1 MKLRKLLAMFIIII
15 ALVLLG
21 ETKSQASLHLKN
33 LDFQVQIND
42 DGSMNVVET
51 WDIKVSDTNTLYKTF
66 IKDDTKYSSIMD
78 VSVKDITKGE
88 NNIFNSASKWEYHLP
103 KGYFFAGTNNK
114 GENEIAW
121 GVSIESTTRKQYLIS
136 YRVNDV
142 ITKYND
148 CAELYWQFL
157 GNEFEISANKI
168 TGTIKLPAKVQHL
181 EDLKVWGH
189 TKYLNG
195 EVKVVSSD
203 TVEFN
208 LNNYKSKNYVEVRLA
223 MPTYLFEKVSSE
235 NISQE
240 EKLDD
245 IIKEETEWANE
256 ANARRDRRNKN
267 FKLLILATIL
277 VNTSIGIMFS
287 KKIKKNKQFLEKNP
301 NILPEQQLEYYR
313 ELPDKEETPLEAV
326 FILKTG
332 YKQSCL
338 PNVFSATILNFA
350 LKGYIR
356 IEQEGKTIKILLNKI
371 KTDELT
377 GDEKKVLEILRAASN
392 NNELTMAELEKYIKN
407 YPSKLMNLN
416 STFEKVSKTQ
426 ASEKGKFDTNR
437 FNKQIVY
444 AEKNV
449 GYIFILIIIIIA
461 SIFTIGYAYKN
472 VQGML
477 ITCTIISLA
486 FFIVVTIINLILNMK
501 ITTSFNGFTQKG
513 INEQEQWKAFK
524 KYMEDFS
531 YLDEKEVPELVLWEK
546 YLVYATAFGI
556 ADKVLKQLKVKYPEL
571 NNQDTISNMVLFN
584 AMYNANGLNAN
595 FINSISTSTSR
606 MYSSTYS
613 SGSGSGGGFS
623 GGGGFGGRWRWPE
636 AEDNKIYLKKASL
649 SNSPFCTTRIKNIFP
664 KTTWQENTKW
674 YILVV

>member
-1 MKLRKLLAMFIIII
+1 MKLKKILTGFIITITLI
-15 ALVLLG
+15 LLNSTSS
-21 ETKSQASLHLKN
+21 EASLHLKN
-33 LDFQVQIND
+33 LDFTAQINE
-42 DGSMNVVET
+42 DGSMDVVET
-51 WDIKVSDTNTLYKTF
+51 WDVNVSDTNTLYKTF
-66 IKDDTKYSSIMD
+66 KIDKTKYSGISN
-78 VSVKDITKGE
+78 VFVQDITSGTNK
-88 NNIFNSASKWEYHLP
+88 NFKKSDIWQYHLD
-103 KGYFFAGTNNK
+103 KGHYFGGINNNN
-114 GENEIAW
+114 EYEIAW
-121 GVSIESTTRKQYLIS
+121 GVSIDTTTRKQYLIS
-136 YRVNDV
+136 YTVKDV
-142 ITKYND
+142 IKKYND
-148 CAELYWQFL
+148 CAELYWQFV
-157 GNEFEISANKI
+157 GSEFEISADSI
-168 TGTIKLPAKVQHL
+168 TGIIKLPNKVSNKD
-181 EDLKVWGH
+181 ELKVWGH

-195 EVKVVSSD
+195 EIYVTD
-203 TVEFN
+203 LDIVEFN
-208 LNNYKSKNYVEVRLA
+208 VNKYKSGNFVEVRIA
-223 MPTYLFEKVSSE
+223 MPTYVMSKLE
-235 NISQE
+235 NTSNINKIDS
-240 EKLDD
+240 
-245 IIKEETEWANE
+245 IIEQETEWANE

-267 FKLLILATIL
+267 FKLLILATIF

-377 GDEKKVLEILRAASN
+377 RDEKKVLEILRAASN

-449 GYIFILIIIIIA
+449 GYIFLLIIIITA

-472 VQGML
+472 VQSML

-486 FFIVVTIINLILNMK
+486 FFIVVTIINLILNIK

-531 YLDEKEVPELVLWEK
+531 YLNEKEVPQLVLWEK
-546 YLVYATAFGI
+546 YLVFATAFGI

-571 NNQDTISNMVLFN
+571 NDPDTIHSMILFN
-584 AMYNANGLNAN
+584 SMYSSNGFNTG
-595 FINSISTSTSR
+595 FINSISSSTSR

-613 SGSGSGGGFS
+613 SGSGGGGGFS
-623 GGGGFGGRWRWPE
+623 GGGRRRRSVEVAGGGR
-636 AEDNKIYLKKASL
+636 
-649 SNSPFCTTRIKNIFP
+649 
-664 KTTWQENTKW
+664 
-674 YILVV
+674 

>member
-1 MKLRKLLAMFIIII
+1 MKLRKLLSMFIIII

-33 LDFQVQIND
+33 LDFTAQINE
-42 DGSMNVVET
+42 DGSMDVVET

-66 IKDDTKYSSIMD
+66 KIDKTKYSGISN
-78 VSVKDITKGE
+78 VFVQDITSGTNK
-88 NNIFNSASKWEYHLP
+88 NFKKSDIWQYHLD
-103 KGYFFAGTNNK
+103 KGHYFGGINNNN
-114 GENEIAW
+114 EYEIAW
-121 GVSIESTTRKQYLIS
+121 GVSISSSSRKQYLIK
-136 YRVNDV
+136 YTVEDV
-142 ITKYND
+142 IKKYND
-148 CAELYWQFL
+148 CAELYWQFV
-157 GNEFEISANKI
+157 GSEFEISADSI
-168 TGTIKLPAKVQHL
+168 TGIIKLPNKVSDKD
-181 EDLKVWGH
+181 ELKVWGH
-189 TKYLNG
+189 TEYLNG
-195 EVKVVSSD
+195 EIYVTD
-203 TVEFN
+203 LDIVEFN
-208 LNNYKSKNYVEVRLA
+208 VNKYKSGNFVEVRIA

-377 GDEKKVLEILRAASN
+377 GDEKKVLGILRAASN

-449 GYIFILIIIIIA
+449 GYIFLLIIIITA

-472 VQGML
+472 VQSML

-486 FFIVVTIINLILNMK
+486 FFIVVTIINLILNIK

-531 YLDEKEVPELVLWEK
+531 YLNEKEVPELVLWEK

-556 ADKVLKQLKVKYPEL
+556 ASKVLKQLQVTYPEL

-584 AMYNANGLNAN
+584 AMYNSNGFNTG
-595 FINSISTSTSR
+595 FINSISSSTSR

-613 SGSGSGGGFS
+613 SGSGGGGGFS
-623 GGGGFGGRWRWPE
+623 GGGRRRRSVEVAGGGR
-636 AEDNKIYLKKASL
+636 
-649 SNSPFCTTRIKNIFP
+649 
-664 KTTWQENTKW
+664 
-674 YILVV
+674 

>member
-1 MKLRKLLAMFIIII
+1 MKLKKILTGFIIII
-15 ALVLLG
+15 TLILLNATSS
-21 ETKSQASLHLKN
+21 EASLHLKN
-33 LDFQVQIND
+33 LDFTAQINE
-42 DGSMNVVET
+42 DGSMDVVET
-51 WDIKVSDTNTLYKTF
+51 WDINISETNTLYKTF
-66 IKDDTKYSSIMD
+66 KIDKTKYSGISN
-78 VSVKDITKGE
+78 VFVQDITSGTNK
-88 NNIFNSASKWEYHLP
+88 NFKKSDIWKYHLD
-103 KGYFFAGTNNK
+103 KGHYFGGINNNN
-114 GENEIAW
+114 EYEIAW
-121 GVSIESTTRKQYLIS
+121 GVSIDTTTRKQYLIR
-136 YRVNDV
+136 YTVKDV
-142 ITKYND
+142 IKKYND
-148 CAELYWQFL
+148 CAELYWQFV
-157 GNEFEISANKI
+157 GSEFEISADSI
-168 TGTIKLPAKVQHL
+168 TGIIKLPNKVSDKD
-181 EDLKVWGH
+181 ELKVWGH
-189 TKYLNG
+189 TEYLNG
-195 EVKVVSSD
+195 EIYVTDLD
-203 TVEFN
+203 TVEFKVN
-208 LNNYKSKNYVEVRLA
+208 KYKSGNFVEVRIA
-223 MPTYLFEKVSSE
+223 MPTYVMSKLE
-235 NISQE
+235 NTSNINKIDSIIEQE
-240 EKLDD
+240 TK
-245 IIKEETEWANE
+245 WANE

-350 LKGYIR
+350 LKGYVR

-377 GDEKKVLEILRAASN
+377 RDEKKVLEILRAASN

-449 GYIFILIIIIIA
+449 GYIFLLIIIITA

-472 VQGML
+472 VQSML
-477 ITCTIISLA
+477 IICTIISLA
-486 FFIVVTIINLILNMK
+486 FFIVVTIINLILNIK

-531 YLDEKEVPELVLWEK
+531 YLNEKEVPELVLWEK
-546 YLVYATAFGI
+546 YLVFATAFGI

-571 NNQDTISNMVLFN
+571 NDPDTIHSMILFN
-584 AMYNANGLNAN
+584 SMYNSNGFNTK
-595 FINSISTSTSR
+595 FINSINTSTSR

-623 GGGGFGGRWRWPE
+623 GGGGFGGGGGRPE
-636 AEDNKIYLKKASL
+636 EEDKHKGRLCIYKVY
-649 SNSPFCTTRIKNIFP
+649 KNIAINKERLFKAVP
-664 KTTWQENTKW
+664 
-674 YILVV
+674 

>member
-1 MKLRKLLAMFIIII
+1 MKLKKILTGFIITITLI
-15 ALVLLG
+15 LLNSTSS
-21 ETKSQASLHLKN
+21 EASLHLKN
-33 LDFQVQIND
+33 LDFTAQINE
-42 DGSMNVVET
+42 DGSMDVVET
-51 WDIKVSDTNTLYKTF
+51 WDVNVSDTNTLYKTF
-66 IKDDTKYSSIMD
+66 KIDKTKYSGISN
-78 VSVKDITKGE
+78 VFVQDITSGTNK
-88 NNIFNSASKWEYHLP
+88 NFKKSDIWQYHLD
-103 KGYFFAGTNNK
+103 KGHYFGGINNNN
-114 GENEIAW
+114 EYEIAW
-121 GVSIESTTRKQYLIS
+121 GVSIDTTTRKQYLIR
-136 YRVNDV
+136 YTVEDV
-142 ITKYND
+142 IKKYND
-148 CAELYWQFL
+148 CAELYWQFV
-157 GNEFEISANKI
+157 GSEFEISADSI
-168 TGTIKLPAKVQHL
+168 TGIIKLPNKVSNKD
-181 EDLKVWGH
+181 ELKVWGH
-189 TKYLNG
+189 TEYLNG
-195 EVKVVSSD
+195 EIYVTD
-203 TVEFN
+203 LDIVEFN
-208 LNNYKSKNYVEVRLA
+208 VNKYKSGNFVEVRIA

-377 GDEKKVLEILRAASN
+377 GDEKKVLEILRATSN

-449 GYIFILIIIIIA
+449 GYIFLLIIIITA

-472 VQGML
+472 VQSML

-486 FFIVVTIINLILNMK
+486 FFIVVTIINLILNIK

-531 YLDEKEVPELVLWEK
+531 YLNEKEVPELVLWEK
-546 YLVYATAFGI
+546 YLVFATAFGI

-571 NNQDTISNMVLFN
+571 NDPDTIHSMILFN
-584 AMYNANGLNAN
+584 SMYSSNGFNTK
-595 FINSISTSTSR
+595 FINSINTSTSR

-613 SGSGSGGGFS
+613 SGSGGGGGFS
-623 GGGGFGGRWRWPE
+623 GGGRRRRSVEVAGGGR
-636 AEDNKIYLKKASL
+636 
-649 SNSPFCTTRIKNIFP
+649 
-664 KTTWQENTKW
+664 
-674 YILVV
+674 

>member
-1 MKLRKLLAMFIIII
+1 MKLKKILTGFIITITLI
-15 ALVLLG
+15 LLNSTSS
-21 ETKSQASLHLKN
+21 EASLHLKN
-33 LDFQVQIND
+33 LDFTAQINE
-42 DGSMNVVET
+42 DGSMDVVET
-51 WDIKVSDTNTLYKTF
+51 WDINISDTNTLYKTF
-66 IKDDTKYSSIMD
+66 KIDKTKYSGISN
-78 VSVKDITKGE
+78 VFVQDITSGTNK
-88 NNIFNSASKWEYHLP
+88 NFKKSDIWQYHLD
-103 KGYFFAGTNNK
+103 KGHYFGGINNNN
-114 GENEIAW
+114 EYEIAW
-121 GVSIESTTRKQYLIS
+121 GVSIDTTTRKQYLIS
-136 YRVNDV
+136 YTVKDV
-142 ITKYND
+142 IKKYND
-148 CAELYWQFL
+148 CAELYWQFV
-157 GNEFEISANKI
+157 GSEFEISADSI
-168 TGTIKLPAKVQHL
+168 TGIIKLPNKVSDKD
-181 EDLKVWGH
+181 ELKVWGH
-189 TKYLNG
+189 TEYLNG
-195 EVKVVSSD
+195 EIYVTD
-203 TVEFN
+203 LDIVEFN
-208 LNNYKSKNYVEVRLA
+208 VNKYKSGNFVEVRIA
-223 MPTYLFEKVSSE
+223 MPTYVMSKLE
-235 NISQE
+235 NTSNINKIDSIIEQE
-240 EKLDD
+240 TK
-245 IIKEETEWANE
+245 WANE

-267 FKLLILATIL
+267 FKLLILATIF

-350 LKGYIR
+350 LKGYVR

-377 GDEKKVLEILRAASN
+377 RDEKKVLEILRAASN

-449 GYIFILIIIIIA
+449 GYIFLLIIIITA

-472 VQGML
+472 VQSML

-486 FFIVVTIINLILNMK
+486 FFIVVTIINLILNIK

-531 YLDEKEVPELVLWEK
+531 YLNEKEVPELVLWEK
-546 YLVYATAFGI
+546 YLVFATAFGI

-571 NNQDTISNMVLFN
+571 NDPDTIHSMILFN
-584 AMYNANGLNAN
+584 SMYNSNGFNTK
-595 FINSISTSTSR
+595 FINSINTSTSR

-613 SGSGSGGGFS
+613 SGSGGGGGFS
-623 GGGGFGGRWRWPE
+623 GGGGFGGGGGGRRW
-636 AEDNKIYLKKASL
+636 KIIHR
-649 SNSPFCTTRIKNIFP
+649 TRFFKR
-664 KTTWQENTKW
+664 
-674 YILVV
+674 YIVIDMFF

>member
-1 MKLRKLLAMFIIII
+1 MKLRKLLTMFVIII

-21 ETKSQASLHLKN
+21 ETKSQAGLYLKS
-33 LDFQVQIND
+33 LDFDARLNE
-42 DGSMNVVET
+42 DGSMDVVET
-51 WDIKVSDTNTLYKTF
+51 WDINVSETNTLYKTF
-66 IKDDTKYSSIMD
+66 NKDSSKYSSLTNF
-78 VSVKDITKGE
+78 SVKEITGGMNK
-88 NNIFNSASKWEYHLP
+88 NFARSNTWEYHLP
-103 KGYFFAGTNNK
+103 KDYYFGGTNNEGK
-114 GENEIAW
+114 YEISW
-121 GVSIESTTRKQYLIS
+121 GVSINSSSRKQYKIS
-136 YRVNDV
+136 YTVNDAV
-142 ITKYND
+142 HKYAD
-148 CAELYWQFL
+148 CAELYWQFV
-157 GNEFEISANKI
+157 GSDFEVSADSI
-168 TGTIKLPAKVQHL
+168 TGTITLPTNVASK
-181 EDLKVWGH
+181 EDIRVWGH

-195 EVKVVSSD
+195 EINVTKLD
-203 TVEFN
+203 TVEFTV
-208 LNNYKSKNYVEVRLA
+208 NNYQSGNYVEARLA
-223 MPTYLFEKVSSE
+223 MPTYLFGEAQIKS
-235 NISQE
+235 NTN
-240 EKLDD
+240 KLDS
-245 IIKEETEWANE
+245 IIAEETKWANE

-350 LKGYIR
+350 LKGYIK

-392 NNELTMAELEKYIKN
+392 NNELTMAELEKYIRN

-461 SIFTIGYAYKN
+461 SILTIGYAYKN

-486 FFIVVTIINLILNMK
+486 FFIVVTIINLILNIK

-531 YLDEKEVPELVLWEK
+531 YLNEKEVPELVLWEK

-556 ADKVLKQLKVKYPEL
+556 AGKVLKQLKVKYPEL

-613 SGSGSGGGFS
+613 SGTGGGGGFS
-623 GGGGFGGRWRWPE
+623 GGGGFGGRWWRPE
-636 AEDNKIYLKKASL
+636 AEDKIKL
-649 SNSPFCTTRIKNIFP
+649 P
-664 KTTWQENTKW
+664 K
-674 YILVV
+674 

>member
-148 CAELYWQFL
+148 CAELYWQFV

-168 TGTIKLPAKVQHL
+168 TGTIKLPANVQHL

-203 TVEFN
+203 TIEFN
-208 LNNYKSKNYVEVRLA
+208 LNNYKSKNYVEVRLT

-486 FFIVVTIINLILNMK
+486 FFIVVTIINLILNIK

-531 YLDEKEVPELVLWEK
+531 YLNEKEVPELVLWEK

-556 ADKVLKQLKVKYPEL
+556 ANKVLKQLKVKYPEL

-613 SGSGSGGGFS
+613 SGTGGGGGFS
-623 GGGGFGGRWRWPE
+623 GGGGFGGRWWRPE
-636 AEDNKIYLKKASL
+636 AEDN
-649 SNSPFCTTRIKNIFP
+649 IKYTLI
-664 KTTWQENTKW
+664 ENKNDF
-674 YILVV
+674 YSVFAL

>member
-1 MKLRKLLAMFIIII
+1 MKLKKILTGFIITITLI
-15 ALVLLG
+15 LLNATSS
-21 ETKSQASLHLKN
+21 EASLHLKN
-33 LDFQVQIND
+33 LDFTAQINE
-42 DGSMNVVET
+42 DGSMDVVET
-51 WDIKVSDTNTLYKTF
+51 WDINISDTNTLYKTF
-66 IKDDTKYSSIMD
+66 KIDKTKYSGISNIF
-78 VSVKDITKGE
+78 VQDITSGTNK
-88 NNIFNSASKWEYHLP
+88 NFKKSDIWKYHLD
-103 KGYFFAGTNNK
+103 KGHYFGGINNNN
-114 GENEIAW
+114 EYEIAW
-121 GVSIESTTRKQYLIS
+121 GVSIDTTTRKQYLIR
-136 YRVNDV
+136 YTVKDV
-142 ITKYND
+142 IKKYND
-148 CAELYWQFL
+148 CAELYWQFV
-157 GNEFEISANKI
+157 GSEFEISADSI
-168 TGTIKLPAKVQHL
+168 TGIIKLPNKVSDKD
-181 EDLKVWGH
+181 ELKVWGH
-189 TKYLNG
+189 TEYLNG
-195 EVKVVSSD
+195 EIYVTD
-203 TVEFN
+203 LDIVEFN
-208 LNNYKSKNYVEVRLA
+208 VNKYKSGNFVEVRIA
-223 MPTYLFEKVSSE
+223 MPTYVMSKLE
-235 NISQE
+235 NTSNINKIDS
-240 EKLDD
+240 
-245 IIKEETEWANE
+245 IIEQETEWANE

-267 FKLLILATIL
+267 FKLLILATIF

-371 KTDELT
+371 KTDELM

-449 GYIFILIIIIIA
+449 GYIFLLIIIITA

-472 VQGML
+472 VQSML

-486 FFIVVTIINLILNMK
+486 FFIVVTIINLILNIK

-531 YLDEKEVPELVLWEK
+531 YLNEKEVPELVLWEK
-546 YLVYATAFGI
+546 YLVFATAFGI

-571 NNQDTISNMVLFN
+571 NDPDTIHSMILFN
-584 AMYNANGLNAN
+584 SMYNSNGFNTK
-595 FINSISTSTSR
+595 FINSIKTSTSR

-613 SGSGSGGGFS
+613 SGSGGGGGFS
-623 GGGGFGGRWRWPE
+623 GGGGFGGGGGGRRW
-636 AEDNKIYLKKASL
+636 KITYR
-649 SNSPFCTTRIKNIFP
+649 T
-664 KTTWQENTKW
+664 
-674 YILVV
+674 

>member
-1 MKLRKLLAMFIIII
+1 MKLKKILTGFIITITLI
-15 ALVLLG
+15 LLNSTSS
-21 ETKSQASLHLKN
+21 EASLHLKN
-33 LDFQVQIND
+33 LDFTAQINE
-42 DGSMNVVET
+42 DGSMDVVET
-51 WDIKVSDTNTLYKTF
+51 WDVNVSDTNTLYKTF
-66 IKDDTKYSSIMD
+66 KIDKTKYSGISN
-78 VSVKDITKGE
+78 VFVQDITSGTNK
-88 NNIFNSASKWEYHLP
+88 NFKKSDIWQYHLD
-103 KGYFFAGTNNK
+103 KGHYFGGINNNN
-114 GENEIAW
+114 EYEIAW
-121 GVSIESTTRKQYLIS
+121 GVSIDTTTRKQYLIR
-136 YRVNDV
+136 YTVKDV
-142 ITKYND
+142 IKKYND
-148 CAELYWQFL
+148 CAELYWQFV
-157 GNEFEISANKI
+157 GSEFEISADSI
-168 TGTIKLPAKVQHL
+168 TGIIKLPNKVSDKD
-181 EDLKVWGH
+181 ELKVWGH
-189 TKYLNG
+189 TEYLNG
-195 EVKVVSSD
+195 EIYVTD
-203 TVEFN
+203 LDIVEFN
-208 LNNYKSKNYVEVRLA
+208 VNKYKSGNFVEVRIA

-371 KTDELT
+371 KTDELM

-444 AEKNV
+444 AEKNI
-449 GYIFILIIIIIA
+449 GYIFLLIIIITA

-472 VQGML
+472 VQSML

-486 FFIVVTIINLILNMK
+486 FFIVVTIINLILNIK

-531 YLDEKEVPELVLWEK
+531 YLNEKEVPQLVLWEK
-546 YLVYATAFGI
+546 YLVFATAFGI

-571 NNQDTISNMVLFN
+571 NDPDTIHSMILFN
-584 AMYNANGLNAN
+584 SMYSSNGFNTG
-595 FINSISTSTSR
+595 FINSISSSTSR

-613 SGSGSGGGFS
+613 SGSGGGGGFS
-623 GGGGFGGRWRWPE
+623 GGGRRRRSVEVAGGGR
-636 AEDNKIYLKKASL
+636 
-649 SNSPFCTTRIKNIFP
+649 
-664 KTTWQENTKW
+664 
-674 YILVV
+674 

>member
-1 MKLRKLLAMFIIII
+1 MKLKKILTGFIITITLI
-15 ALVLLG
+15 LLNATSS
-21 ETKSQASLHLKN
+21 EASLHLKN
-33 LDFQVQIND
+33 LDFTAQINE
-42 DGSMNVVET
+42 DGSMDVVET
-51 WDIKVSDTNTLYKTF
+51 WDINISETNTLYKTF
-66 IKDDTKYSSIMD
+66 KIDKTKYSGISN
-78 VSVKDITKGE
+78 VFVQDITSGTNK
-88 NNIFNSASKWEYHLP
+88 NFKKSDIWKYHLD
-103 KGYFFAGTNNK
+103 KGHYFGGINNNN
-114 GENEIAW
+114 EYEIAW
-121 GVSIESTTRKQYLIS
+121 GVSIDTTTRKQYLIR
-136 YRVNDV
+136 YTVKDV
-142 ITKYND
+142 IKKYND
-148 CAELYWQFL
+148 CAELYWQIV
-157 GNEFEISANKI
+157 GSDFEVSADSI
-168 TGTIKLPAKVQHL
+168 TGIIKLPNKVSNKD
-181 EDLKVWGH
+181 ELKVWGH
-189 TKYLNG
+189 TEYLNG
-195 EVKVVSSD
+195 EIYVTDLD
-203 TVEFN
+203 TVEFKVN
-208 LNNYKSKNYVEVRLA
+208 KYKSGNFVEIRIA
-223 MPTYLFEKVSSE
+223 MPTYVMSKLE
-235 NISQE
+235 NTSNINKIDSIIEQE
-240 EKLDD
+240 TK
-245 IIKEETEWANE
+245 WANE

-377 GDEKKVLEILRAASN
+377 GDEKKVLGILRAASN

-449 GYIFILIIIIIA
+449 GYIFLLIIIITA

-472 VQGML
+472 VQSML

-486 FFIVVTIINLILNMK
+486 FFIVVTIINLILNIK

-531 YLDEKEVPELVLWEK
+531 YLNEKEVPELVLWEK
-546 YLVYATAFGI
+546 YLVFATAFGI

-571 NNQDTISNMVLFN
+571 NDPDTIHSMILFN
-584 AMYNANGLNAN
+584 SMYNSNGFNTK
-595 FINSISTSTSR
+595 FINSINTSTSR

-623 GGGGFGGRWRWPE
+623 GGGGFGGGGGRPE
-636 AEDNKIYLKKASL
+636 EEDKHKGRLCIYKVY
-649 SNSPFCTTRIKNIFP
+649 KNIAINKERLFKAVP
-664 KTTWQENTKW
+664 
-674 YILVV
+674 

>member
-1 MKLRKLLAMFIIII
+1 MKLKKILTGFIITITLI
-15 ALVLLG
+15 LLNSTSS
-21 ETKSQASLHLKN
+21 EASLHLKN
-33 LDFQVQIND
+33 LDFTAQINE
-42 DGSMNVVET
+42 DGSMDVVET
-51 WDIKVSDTNTLYKTF
+51 WDVNVSDTNTLYKTF
-66 IKDDTKYSSIMD
+66 KIDKTKYSGISN
-78 VSVKDITKGE
+78 VFVQDITSGTNK
-88 NNIFNSASKWEYHLP
+88 NFKKSDIWKYHLD
-103 KGYFFAGTNNK
+103 KGHYFGGINNNN
-114 GENEIAW
+114 EYEIAW
-121 GVSIESTTRKQYLIS
+121 GVSIDTTTRKQYLIR
-136 YRVNDV
+136 YTVEDV
-142 ITKYND
+142 IKKYND
-148 CAELYWQFL
+148 CAELYWQFV
-157 GNEFEISANKI
+157 GSEFEISADSI
-168 TGTIKLPAKVQHL
+168 TGIIKLPNKVSDKD
-181 EDLKVWGH
+181 ELKVWGH
-189 TKYLNG
+189 TEYLNG
-195 EVKVVSSD
+195 EIYVTD
-203 TVEFN
+203 LDIVEFN
-208 LNNYKSKNYVEVRLA
+208 VNKYKSGNFVEVRIA
-223 MPTYLFEKVSSE
+223 MPTYVMSKLE
-235 NISQE
+235 NTSNINKIDSIIEQE
-240 EKLDD
+240 TK
-245 IIKEETEWANE
+245 WANE

-449 GYIFILIIIIIA
+449 GYIFLLIIIITA

-472 VQGML
+472 VQSML

-486 FFIVVTIINLILNMK
+486 FFIVVTIINLILNIK

-531 YLDEKEVPELVLWEK
+531 YLNEKEVPQLVLWEK
-546 YLVYATAFGI
+546 YLVFATAFGI

-571 NNQDTISNMVLFN
+571 NDPDTIHSMILFN
-584 AMYNANGLNAN
+584 SMYNSNGFNTK
-595 FINSISTSTSR
+595 FINSINTSTSR

-613 SGSGSGGGFS
+613 SGSGGGGGFS
-623 GGGGFGGRWRWPE
+623 GGGGFGGGGGGRRW
-636 AEDNKIYLKKASL
+636 KIIHR
-649 SNSPFCTTRIKNIFP
+649 TRFFKRTERDFS
-664 KTTWQENTKW
+664 KD
-674 YILVV
+674 IL

>member
-1 MKLRKLLAMFIIII
+1 MKLKKILTGFIITITLI
-15 ALVLLG
+15 LLNATSS
-21 ETKSQASLHLKN
+21 EASLHLKN
-33 LDFQVQIND
+33 LDFTAQINE
-42 DGSMNVVET
+42 DGSMDVVET
-51 WDIKVSDTNTLYKTF
+51 WDINISETNTLYKTF
-66 IKDDTKYSSIMD
+66 KIDKTKYSGISN
-78 VSVKDITKGE
+78 VFVQDITSGTNK
-88 NNIFNSASKWEYHLP
+88 NFKKSDIWKYHLD
-103 KGYFFAGTNNK
+103 KGHYFGGINNNN
-114 GENEIAW
+114 EYEIAW
-121 GVSIESTTRKQYLIS
+121 GVSIDTTTRKQYLIR
-136 YRVNDV
+136 YTVKDV
-142 ITKYND
+142 IKKYND
-148 CAELYWQFL
+148 CAELYWQFV
-157 GNEFEISANKI
+157 GSDFEVSADSI
-168 TGTIKLPAKVQHL
+168 TGIIKLPNKVSNKD
-181 EDLKVWGH
+181 ELKVWGH
-189 TKYLNG
+189 TEYLNG
-195 EVKVVSSD
+195 EIYVTD
-203 TVEFN
+203 LDIVEFN
-208 LNNYKSKNYVEVRLA
+208 VNKYKSGNFVEVRIA

-332 YKQSCL
+332 YKQNCL

-377 GDEKKVLEILRAASN
+377 GDEKKVLGILRAASN

-449 GYIFILIIIIIA
+449 GYIFLLIIIITA

-472 VQGML
+472 VQSML

-486 FFIVVTIINLILNMK
+486 FFIVVTIINLILNIK

-531 YLDEKEVPELVLWEK
+531 YLNEKEVPELVLWEK

-571 NNQDTISNMVLFN
+571 NDPDTIHSMILFN
-584 AMYNANGLNAN
+584 SMYNSNGFNTK
-595 FINSISTSTSR
+595 FINSIKTSTSR

-623 GGGGFGGRWRWPE
+623 GGGGFGGGGGRPE
-636 AEDNKIYLKKASL
+636 EEDKHKGRLCIYKA
-649 SNSPFCTTRIKNIFP
+649 
-664 KTTWQENTKW
+664 
-674 YILVV
+674 YIT

>member
-78 VSVKDITKGE
+78 VSVKDISKGE

-148 CAELYWQFL
+148 CAELYWQFV

-168 TGTIKLPAKVQHL
+168 TGTIKLPANVQHL

-208 LNNYKSKNYVEVRLA
+208 LNNYKSKNYVEVRLT

-240 EKLDD
+240 DKLDD

-350 LKGYIR
+350 LKGYIK

-486 FFIVVTIINLILNMK
+486 FFIVVTIINLILNIK

-531 YLDEKEVPELVLWEK
+531 YLNEKEVPELVLWEK

-556 ADKVLKQLKVKYPEL
+556 ANKVLKQLKVKYPEL

-613 SGSGSGGGFS
+613 SGTGGGGGFS
-623 GGGGFGGRWRWPE
+623 GGGGFGGRWWRTE
-636 AEDNKIYLKKASL
+636 AEDN
-649 SNSPFCTTRIKNIFP
+649 IKYTLI
-664 KTTWQENTKW
+664 ENKNDF
-674 YILVV
+674 YSVFAL

>member
-208 LNNYKSKNYVEVRLA
+208 LNNYKSKNYVEVRLT
-223 MPTYLFEKVSSE
+223 MPTYLFENISSE

-664 KTTWQENTKW
+664 KTT
-674 YILVV
+674 

>member
-168 TGTIKLPAKVQHL
+168 TGTIKLPANVQHL

-208 LNNYKSKNYVEVRLA
+208 LNNYKSKNYVEVRLE

-664 KTTWQENTKW
+664 KTT
-674 YILVV
+674 

>member
-1 MKLRKLLAMFIIII
+1 MKLRKLLSMFIIII

-66 IKDDTKYSSIMD
+66 KIDKTKYSGISN
-78 VSVKDITKGE
+78 VFVQDITSGTNK
-88 NNIFNSASKWEYHLP
+88 NFKKSDIWQYHLD
-103 KGYFFAGTNNK
+103 KGHYFGGINNNH
-114 GENEIAW
+114 EYEIAW
-121 GVSIESTTRKQYLIS
+121 GVSISSSSRKQYLIK
-136 YRVNDV
+136 YTVEDV
-142 ITKYND
+142 IKKYND
-148 CAELYWQFL
+148 CAELYWQFV
-157 GNEFEISANKI
+157 GSEFEISADSI
-168 TGTIKLPAKVQHL
+168 TGIIKLPNKVSDKD
-181 EDLKVWGH
+181 ELKVWGH
-189 TKYLNG
+189 TEYLNG
-195 EVKVVSSD
+195 EIYVTD
-203 TVEFN
+203 LDIVEFN
-208 LNNYKSKNYVEVRLA
+208 VNKYKSGNFVEVRIA

-449 GYIFILIIIIIA
+449 GYIFLLIIIITA

-472 VQGML
+472 VQSML

-531 YLDEKEVPELVLWEK
+531 YLNEKEVPELVLWEK

-556 ADKVLKQLKVKYPEL
+556 ASKVLKQLQVKYPEL

-584 AMYNANGLNAN
+584 AMYNSNGFNTG
-595 FINSISTSTSR
+595 FINSISSSTSR

-613 SGSGSGGGFS
+613 SGSGGGGGFS
-623 GGGGFGGRWRWPE
+623 GGGRRRRSVEVAGGGR
-636 AEDNKIYLKKASL
+636 
-649 SNSPFCTTRIKNIFP
+649 
-664 KTTWQENTKW
+664 
-674 YILVV
+674 

>member
-148 CAELYWQFL
+148 CAELYWQFV

-168 TGTIKLPAKVQHL
+168 TGTIKLPANVQHL

-208 LNNYKSKNYVEVRLA
+208 LDNYKSKNYVEVRLT
-223 MPTYLFEKVSSE
+223 MPTYLFENISSE

-240 EKLDD
+240 EKIDD

-350 LKGYIR
+350 LKGYVR

-486 FFIVVTIINLILNMK
+486 FFIVVTIINLILNIK

-531 YLDEKEVPELVLWEK
+531 YLNEKEVPELVLWEK

-556 ADKVLKQLKVKYPEL
+556 ANKVLKQLKVKYPEL

-613 SGSGSGGGFS
+613 SGTGGGGGFS
-623 GGGGFGGRWRWPE
+623 GGGGFGGRWWRPE
-636 AEDNKIYLKKASL
+636 AEDN
-649 SNSPFCTTRIKNIFP
+649 IKYTLI
-664 KTTWQENTKW
+664 ENKNDF
-674 YILVV
+674 YSVFAL

>member
-1 MKLRKLLAMFIIII
+1 MKLKKILTGFIITITLI
-15 ALVLLG
+15 LLNSTSS
-21 ETKSQASLHLKN
+21 EASLHLKN
-33 LDFQVQIND
+33 LDFTAQINE
-42 DGSMNVVET
+42 DGSMDVVET
-51 WDIKVSDTNTLYKTF
+51 WDVNVSDTNTLYKTF
-66 IKDDTKYSSIMD
+66 KIDKTKYSGISN
-78 VSVKDITKGE
+78 VFVQDITSGTNK
-88 NNIFNSASKWEYHLP
+88 NFKKSDIWQYHLD
-103 KGYFFAGTNNK
+103 KGHYFGGINNNN
-114 GENEIAW
+114 EYEIAW
-121 GVSIESTTRKQYLIS
+121 GVSIDTTTRKQYLIR
-136 YRVNDV
+136 YTVKDV
-142 ITKYND
+142 IKKYND
-148 CAELYWQFL
+148 CAELYWQFV
-157 GNEFEISANKI
+157 GSEFEISADSI
-168 TGTIKLPAKVQHL
+168 TGIIKLPNKVSDKD
-181 EDLKVWGH
+181 ELKVWGH
-189 TKYLNG
+189 TEYLNG
-195 EVKVVSSD
+195 EIYVTD
-203 TVEFN
+203 LDIVEFN
-208 LNNYKSKNYVEVRLA
+208 VNKYKSGNFVEVRIA

-449 GYIFILIIIIIA
+449 GYIFLLIIIITA

-472 VQGML
+472 VQSML

-486 FFIVVTIINLILNMK
+486 FFIVVTIINLILNIK

-531 YLDEKEVPELVLWEK
+531 YLNEKEVPQLVLWEK
-546 YLVYATAFGI
+546 YLVFATAFGI

-571 NNQDTISNMVLFN
+571 NDPDTIHSMILFN
-584 AMYNANGLNAN
+584 SMYSSNGFNTG
-595 FINSISTSTSR
+595 FINSISSSTSR

-613 SGSGSGGGFS
+613 SGSGGGGGFS
-623 GGGGFGGRWRWPE
+623 GGGRRRRSVEVAGGGR
-636 AEDNKIYLKKASL
+636 
-649 SNSPFCTTRIKNIFP
+649 
-664 KTTWQENTKW
+664 
-674 YILVV
+674 

>member
-1 MKLRKLLAMFIIII
+1 MKLKKILTGFIITITLI
-15 ALVLLG
+15 LLNATSS
-21 ETKSQASLHLKN
+21 EASLHLKN
-33 LDFQVQIND
+33 LDFTAQINE
-42 DGSMNVVET
+42 DGSMDVVET
-51 WDIKVSDTNTLYKTF
+51 WDINISDTNTLYKTF
-66 IKDDTKYSSIMD
+66 KIDKTKYSGISNIF
-78 VSVKDITKGE
+78 VQDITSGTNK
-88 NNIFNSASKWEYHLP
+88 NFKKSDIWKYHLD
-103 KGYFFAGTNNK
+103 KGHYFGGINNNN
-114 GENEIAW
+114 EYEIAW
-121 GVSIESTTRKQYLIS
+121 GVSIDTTTRKQYLIR
-136 YRVNDV
+136 YTVKDV
-142 ITKYND
+142 IKKYND
-148 CAELYWQFL
+148 CAELYWQFV
-157 GNEFEISANKI
+157 GSEFEISADSI
-168 TGTIKLPAKVQHL
+168 TGIIKLPNKVSDKD
-181 EDLKVWGH
+181 ELKVWGH
-189 TKYLNG
+189 TEYLNG
-195 EVKVVSSD
+195 EIYVTD
-203 TVEFN
+203 LDIVEFN
-208 LNNYKSKNYVEVRLA
+208 VNKYKSGNFVEVRIA

-377 GDEKKVLEILRAASN
+377 GDEKKVLEILRATSN

-449 GYIFILIIIIIA
+449 GYIFLLIIIITA

-472 VQGML
+472 VQSML

-486 FFIVVTIINLILNMK
+486 FFIVVTIINLILNIK

-531 YLDEKEVPELVLWEK
+531 YLNEKEVPQLVLWEK
-546 YLVYATAFGI
+546 YLVFATAFGI

-571 NNQDTISNMVLFN
+571 NDPDTIHSMILFN
-584 AMYNANGLNAN
+584 SMYNSNGFNTK
-595 FINSISTSTSR
+595 FINSINTSTSR

-623 GGGGFGGRWRWPE
+623 GGGRRRRSVEVAGGGR
-636 AEDNKIYLKKASL
+636 
-649 SNSPFCTTRIKNIFP
+649 
-664 KTTWQENTKW
+664 
-674 YILVV
+674 

>member
-584 AMYNANGLNAN
+584 AMYNAKGLNAN

-664 KTTWQENTKW
+664 KTT
-674 YILVV
+674 

>member
-168 TGTIKLPAKVQHL
+168 TGTIKLPANVQHL

-208 LNNYKSKNYVEVRLA
+208 LDNYKSKNYVEVRLT

-664 KTTWQENTKW
+664 KTT
-674 YILVV
+674 

>member
-1 MKLRKLLAMFIIII
+1 MKLKKILTGFIITITLI
-15 ALVLLG
+15 LLNSTSS
-21 ETKSQASLHLKN
+21 EASLHLKN
-33 LDFQVQIND
+33 LDFTAQINE
-42 DGSMNVVET
+42 DGSMDVVET
-51 WDIKVSDTNTLYKTF
+51 WDVNVSDTNTLYKTF
-66 IKDDTKYSSIMD
+66 KIDKTKYSGISN
-78 VSVKDITKGE
+78 VFVQDITSGTNK
-88 NNIFNSASKWEYHLP
+88 NFKKSDIWQYHLD
-103 KGYFFAGTNNK
+103 KGHYFGGINNNN
-114 GENEIAW
+114 EYEIAW
-121 GVSIESTTRKQYLIS
+121 GVSIDTTTRKQYLIR
-136 YRVNDV
+136 YTVKDV
-142 ITKYND
+142 IKKYND
-148 CAELYWQFL
+148 CAELYWQFV
-157 GNEFEISANKI
+157 GSEFEISADSI
-168 TGTIKLPAKVQHL
+168 TGIIKLPNKVSDKD
-181 EDLKVWGH
+181 ELKVWGH
-189 TKYLNG
+189 TEYLNG
-195 EVKVVSSD
+195 EIYVTD
-203 TVEFN
+203 LDIVEFN
-208 LNNYKSKNYVEVRLA
+208 VNKYKSGNFVEVRIA

-377 GDEKKVLEILRAASN
+377 GDEKKVLEILRATSN

-449 GYIFILIIIIIA
+449 GYIFLLIIIITA

-472 VQGML
+472 VQSML

-486 FFIVVTIINLILNMK
+486 FFIVVTIINLILNIK

-531 YLDEKEVPELVLWEK
+531 YLNEKEVPQLVLWEK
-546 YLVYATAFGI
+546 YLVFATAFGI

-571 NNQDTISNMVLFN
+571 NDPDTIHSMILFN
-584 AMYNANGLNAN
+584 SMYSSNGFNTG
-595 FINSISTSTSR
+595 FINSISSSTSR

-613 SGSGSGGGFS
+613 SGSGGGGGFS
-623 GGGGFGGRWRWPE
+623 GGGRRRRSVEVAGGGR
-636 AEDNKIYLKKASL
+636 
-649 SNSPFCTTRIKNIFP
+649 
-664 KTTWQENTKW
+664 
-674 YILVV
+674 

>member
-1 MKLRKLLAMFIIII
+1 MKRKGDKMKLRKLLAMFIIII

-584 AMYNANGLNAN
+584 AMYNAKGLNAN

-623 GGGGFGGRWRWPE
+623 GGGGFGGRWRRPE
-636 AEDNKIYLKKASL
+636 AVDNKIYLKKASL

-664 KTTWQENTKW
+664 KTT
-674 YILVV
+674 

>member
-1 MKLRKLLAMFIIII
+1 MKLKKILTGFIITITLI
-15 ALVLLG
+15 LLNSTSS
-21 ETKSQASLHLKN
+21 EASLHLKN
-33 LDFQVQIND
+33 LDFTAQINE
-42 DGSMNVVET
+42 DGSMDVVET
-51 WDIKVSDTNTLYKTF
+51 WDVNVSDTNTLYKTF
-66 IKDDTKYSSIMD
+66 KIDKTKYSGISN
-78 VSVKDITKGE
+78 VFVQDITSGTNK
-88 NNIFNSASKWEYHLP
+88 NFKKSDIWKYHLD
-103 KGYFFAGTNNK
+103 KGHYFGGINNSH
-114 GENEIAW
+114 EYEIAW
-121 GVSIESTTRKQYLIS
+121 GVSISSSSRKQYLIK
-136 YRVNDV
+136 YTVEDV
-142 ITKYND
+142 IKKYND
-148 CAELYWQFL
+148 CAELYWQFV
-157 GNEFEISANKI
+157 GSEFEISADSI
-168 TGTIKLPAKVQHL
+168 TGIIKLPNKVS
-181 EDLKVWGH
+181 EKDELKVWGH
-189 TKYLNG
+189 TEYLNG
-195 EVKVVSSD
+195 EIYVTD
-203 TVEFN
+203 LDIVEFN
-208 LNNYKSKNYVEVRLA
+208 VNKYKSGNFVEVRIA

-350 LKGYIR
+350 LKGYVR

-377 GDEKKVLEILRAASN
+377 RDEKKVLEILRAASN

-449 GYIFILIIIIIA
+449 GYIFLLIIIITA

-472 VQGML
+472 VQSML

-486 FFIVVTIINLILNMK
+486 FFIVVTIINLILNIK

-531 YLDEKEVPELVLWEK
+531 YLNEKEVPQLVLWEK
-546 YLVYATAFGI
+546 YLVFATAFGI

-571 NNQDTISNMVLFN
+571 NDPDTIHSMILFN
-584 AMYNANGLNAN
+584 SMYSSNGFNTG
-595 FINSISTSTSR
+595 FINSISSSTSR

-613 SGSGSGGGFS
+613 SGSGGGGGFS
-623 GGGGFGGRWRWPE
+623 GGGGFGGGGGGRRW
-636 AEDNKIYLKKASL
+636 KITYR
-649 SNSPFCTTRIKNIFP
+649 T
-664 KTTWQENTKW
+664 
-674 YILVV
+674 

>member
-1 MKLRKLLAMFIIII
+1 MKLKKILTGFIITITLI
-15 ALVLLG
+15 LLNSTSS
-21 ETKSQASLHLKN
+21 EASLHLKN
-33 LDFQVQIND
+33 LDFTAQINE
-42 DGSMNVVET
+42 DGSMDVVET
-51 WDIKVSDTNTLYKTF
+51 WDVNVSDTNTLYKTF
-66 IKDDTKYSSIMD
+66 KIDKTKYSGISN
-78 VSVKDITKGE
+78 VFVQDITSGTNK
-88 NNIFNSASKWEYHLP
+88 NFKKSDIWQYHLD
-103 KGYFFAGTNNK
+103 KGHYFGGINNNN
-114 GENEIAW
+114 EYEIAW
-121 GVSIESTTRKQYLIS
+121 GVSIDTTTRKQYLIS
-136 YRVNDV
+136 YTVKDV
-142 ITKYND
+142 IKKYND
-148 CAELYWQFL
+148 CAELYWQFV
-157 GNEFEISANKI
+157 GSEFEISADSI
-168 TGTIKLPAKVQHL
+168 TGIIKLPNKVSDKD
-181 EDLKVWGH
+181 ELKVWGH
-189 TKYLNG
+189 TEYLNG
-195 EVKVVSSD
+195 EIYVTD
-203 TVEFN
+203 LDIVEFN
-208 LNNYKSKNYVEVRLA
+208 VNKYKSGNFVEVRIA

-449 GYIFILIIIIIA
+449 GYIFLLIIIITA

-472 VQGML
+472 VQSML

-486 FFIVVTIINLILNMK
+486 FFIVVTIINLILNIK

-531 YLDEKEVPELVLWEK
+531 YLNEKEVPQLVLWEK
-546 YLVYATAFGI
+546 YLVFATAFGI

-571 NNQDTISNMVLFN
+571 NDPDTIHSMILFN
-584 AMYNANGLNAN
+584 SMYSSNGFNTG
-595 FINSISTSTSR
+595 FINSISSSTSR

-613 SGSGSGGGFS
+613 SGSGGGGGFS
-623 GGGGFGGRWRWPE
+623 GGGGFGGGGGGRRW
-636 AEDNKIYLKKASL
+636 KITYR
-649 SNSPFCTTRIKNIFP
+649 T
-664 KTTWQENTKW
+664 
-674 YILVV
+674 

>member
-1 MKLRKLLAMFIIII
+1 MKLKKILTGFIITITLI
-15 ALVLLG
+15 LLNATSS
-21 ETKSQASLHLKN
+21 EASLHLKN
-33 LDFQVQIND
+33 LDFTAQINE
-42 DGSMNVVET
+42 DGSMDVVET
-51 WDIKVSDTNTLYKTF
+51 WDINISETNTLYKTF
-66 IKDDTKYSSIMD
+66 KIDKTKYSGISN
-78 VSVKDITKGE
+78 VFVQDITSGTNK
-88 NNIFNSASKWEYHLP
+88 NFKKSDIWKYHLD
-103 KGYFFAGTNNK
+103 KGHYFGGINNNN
-114 GENEIAW
+114 EYEIAW
-121 GVSIESTTRKQYLIS
+121 GVSIDTTTRKQYLIR
-136 YRVNDV
+136 YTVKDV
-142 ITKYND
+142 IKKYND
-148 CAELYWQFL
+148 CAELYWQIV
-157 GNEFEISANKI
+157 GSDFEVSADSI
-168 TGTIKLPAKVQHL
+168 TGIIKLPNKVSNKD
-181 EDLKVWGH
+181 ELKVWGH
-189 TKYLNG
+189 TEYLNG
-195 EVKVVSSD
+195 EIYVTDLD
-203 TVEFN
+203 TVEFKVN
-208 LNNYKSKNYVEVRLA
+208 KYKSGNFVEIRIA
-223 MPTYLFEKVSSE
+223 MPTYVMSKLE
-235 NISQE
+235 NTSNINKIDSIIEQE
-240 EKLDD
+240 TK
-245 IIKEETEWANE
+245 WANE

-477 ITCTIISLA
+477 ITYTIISLA

-531 YLDEKEVPELVLWEK
+531 YLNEKEVPELVLWEK
-546 YLVYATAFGI
+546 YLVFATAFGI

-571 NNQDTISNMVLFN
+571 NDPDTIHSMILFN
-584 AMYNANGLNAN
+584 SMYNSNGFNTK
-595 FINSISTSTSR
+595 FINSINTSTSR

-623 GGGGFGGRWRWPE
+623 GGGGFGGGGGRPE
-636 AEDNKIYLKKASL
+636 EEDKHKGRLCIYKVY
-649 SNSPFCTTRIKNIFP
+649 KNIAINKERLFKAVP
-664 KTTWQENTKW
+664 
-674 YILVV
+674 

>member
-1 MKLRKLLAMFIIII
+1 MKLRKLLTMFVIII

-21 ETKSQASLHLKN
+21 ETKSQAGLYLKS
-33 LDFQVQIND
+33 LDFDARLNE
-42 DGSMNVVET
+42 DGSMDVVET
-51 WDIKVSDTNTLYKTF
+51 WDINVSETNTIYKTF
-66 IKDDTKYSSIMD
+66 NKDSSKYSSLTNF
-78 VSVKDITKGE
+78 SVKEITGGMNK
-88 NNIFNSASKWEYHLP
+88 NFARSNTWEYHLP
-103 KGYFFAGTNNK
+103 KDYYFGGTNNEGK
-114 GENEIAW
+114 YEISW
-121 GVSIESTTRKQYLIS
+121 GVSINSSSRKQYKIS
-136 YRVNDV
+136 YTVNDAV
-142 ITKYND
+142 HKYAD
-148 CAELYWQFL
+148 CAELYWQFV
-157 GNEFEISANKI
+157 GSDFEVSADSI
-168 TGTIKLPAKVQHL
+168 TGTITLPTNVASK
-181 EDLKVWGH
+181 EDIRVWGH

-195 EVKVVSSD
+195 EINVTKLD
-203 TVEFN
+203 TVEFTV
-208 LNNYKSKNYVEVRLA
+208 NNYQSGNYVEARLA
-223 MPTYLFEKVSSE
+223 MPTYLFGEAQTKS
-235 NISQE
+235 NAN
-240 EKLDD
+240 KLDS
-245 IIKEETEWANE
+245 IIAEETKWANE

-461 SIFTIGYAYKN
+461 SILTIGYAYKN

-486 FFIVVTIINLILNMK
+486 FFIVVTIINLILNIK

-531 YLDEKEVPELVLWEK
+531 YLNEKKVPELVLWEK

-556 ADKVLKQLKVKYPEL
+556 AGKVLKQLKVKYPEL

-613 SGSGSGGGFS
+613 SGTGGGGGFS
-623 GGGGFGGRWRWPE
+623 GGGGFGGRWWRPE
-636 AEDNKIYLKKASL
+636 AEDKIKL
-649 SNSPFCTTRIKNIFP
+649 P
-664 KTTWQENTKW
+664 K
-674 YILVV
+674 

>member
-15 ALVLLG
+15 SLVLLG

-168 TGTIKLPAKVQHL
+168 TGTIKLPANVQHL

-208 LNNYKSKNYVEVRLA
+208 LNNYKSKNYVEVRLT
-223 MPTYLFEKVSSE
+223 MPTYLFENISSE

-350 LKGYIR
+350 LKGYVR

-606 MYSSTYS
+606 MYSTTYS

-664 KTTWQENTKW
+664 KTT
-674 YILVV
+674 

>member
-1 MKLRKLLAMFIIII
+1 MKLKKILTGFIITITLI
-15 ALVLLG
+15 LLNSTSS
-21 ETKSQASLHLKN
+21 EASLHLKN
-33 LDFQVQIND
+33 LDFTAQINE
-42 DGSMNVVET
+42 DGSMDVVET
-51 WDIKVSDTNTLYKTF
+51 WDVNVSDTNTLYKTF
-66 IKDDTKYSSIMD
+66 KIDKTKYSGISN
-78 VSVKDITKGE
+78 VFVQDITSGTNK
-88 NNIFNSASKWEYHLP
+88 NFKKSDIWQYHLD
-103 KGYFFAGTNNK
+103 KGHYFGGINNNN
-114 GENEIAW
+114 EYEIAW
-121 GVSIESTTRKQYLIS
+121 GVSIDTTTRKQYLIS
-136 YRVNDV
+136 YTVKDV
-142 ITKYND
+142 IKKYND
-148 CAELYWQFL
+148 CAELYWQFV
-157 GNEFEISANKI
+157 GSEFEISADSI
-168 TGTIKLPAKVQHL
+168 TGIIKLPNKVSDKD
-181 EDLKVWGH
+181 ELKVWGH

-195 EVKVVSSD
+195 EIYVTD
-203 TVEFN
+203 LDIVEFN
-208 LNNYKSKNYVEVRLA
+208 VNKYKSGNFVEVRIA
-223 MPTYLFEKVSSE
+223 MPTYVMSKLE
-235 NISQE
+235 NTSNINKIDS
-240 EKLDD
+240 
-245 IIKEETEWANE
+245 IIEQETEWANE

-267 FKLLILATIL
+267 FKLLILATIF

-350 LKGYIR
+350 LKGYVR

-371 KTDELT
+371 KTDELM

-449 GYIFILIIIIIA
+449 GYIFLLIIIITA

-472 VQGML
+472 VQSML

-486 FFIVVTIINLILNMK
+486 FFIVVTIINLILNIK

-531 YLDEKEVPELVLWEK
+531 YLNEKEVPQLVLWEK
-546 YLVYATAFGI
+546 YLVFATAFGI

-571 NNQDTISNMVLFN
+571 NDPDTIHSMILFN
-584 AMYNANGLNAN
+584 SMYSSNGFNTG
-595 FINSISTSTSR
+595 FINSISSSTSR

-613 SGSGSGGGFS
+613 SGSGGGGGFS
-623 GGGGFGGRWRWPE
+623 GGGGFGGGGGGRRW
-636 AEDNKIYLKKASL
+636 KITYR
-649 SNSPFCTTRIKNIFP
+649 T
-664 KTTWQENTKW
+664 
-674 YILVV
+674 

>member
-78 VSVKDITKGE
+78 VSVKDISKGE

-148 CAELYWQFL
+148 CAELYWQFV

-168 TGTIKLPAKVQHL
+168 TGTIKLPANVQHL

-208 LNNYKSKNYVEVRLA
+208 LNNYKSKNYVEVRLT

-240 EKLDD
+240 DKLDD

-350 LKGYIR
+350 LKGYIK

-486 FFIVVTIINLILNMK
+486 FFIVVTIINLILNIK

-531 YLDEKEVPELVLWEK
+531 YLNEKEVPELVLWEK

-556 ADKVLKQLKVKYPEL
+556 ANKVLKQLKVKYPEL

-613 SGSGSGGGFS
+613 SGTGGGGGFS
-623 GGGGFGGRWRWPE
+623 GGGGFGGRWWRPE
-636 AEDNKIYLKKASL
+636 AEDN
-649 SNSPFCTTRIKNIFP
+649 IKYTLI
-664 KTTWQENTKW
+664 ENKNDF
-674 YILVV
+674 YSVFAL

>member
-1 MKLRKLLAMFIIII
+1 MKLKKILTGFIITITLI
-15 ALVLLG
+15 LLNSTSS
-21 ETKSQASLHLKN
+21 EASLHLKN
-33 LDFQVQIND
+33 LDFTAQINE
-42 DGSMNVVET
+42 DGSMDVVET
-51 WDIKVSDTNTLYKTF
+51 WDVNVSDTNTLYKTF
-66 IKDDTKYSSIMD
+66 KIDKTKYSGISN
-78 VSVKDITKGE
+78 VFVQDITSGTNK
-88 NNIFNSASKWEYHLP
+88 NFKKSDIWQYHLD
-103 KGYFFAGTNNK
+103 KGHYFGGINNSH
-114 GENEIAW
+114 EYEIAW
-121 GVSIESTTRKQYLIS
+121 GVSISSSSRKQYLIK
-136 YRVNDV
+136 YTVEDV
-142 ITKYND
+142 IKKYND
-148 CAELYWQFL
+148 CAELYWQFV
-157 GNEFEISANKI
+157 GSEFEISADSI
-168 TGTIKLPAKVQHL
+168 TGIIKLPKKVSNKD
-181 EDLKVWGH
+181 ELKVWGH
-189 TKYLNG
+189 TEYLNG
-195 EVKVVSSD
+195 EIYVTD
-203 TVEFN
+203 LDIVEFN
-208 LNNYKSKNYVEVRLA
+208 VNKYKSGNFVEVRIA
-223 MPTYLFEKVSSE
+223 MPTYVMSKLE
-235 NISQE
+235 NTSNINKIDS
-240 EKLDD
+240 
-245 IIKEETEWANE
+245 IIEQETEWANE

-377 GDEKKVLEILRAASN
+377 GDEKKVLEILRATSN

-449 GYIFILIIIIIA
+449 GYIFLLIIIITA

-472 VQGML
+472 VQSML

-486 FFIVVTIINLILNMK
+486 FFIVVTIINLILNIK

-531 YLDEKEVPELVLWEK
+531 YLNEKEVPQLVLWEK
-546 YLVYATAFGI
+546 YLVFATAFGI

-571 NNQDTISNMVLFN
+571 NDPDTIHSMILFN
-584 AMYNANGLNAN
+584 SMYNSNGFNTK
-595 FINSISTSTSR
+595 FINSINTSTSR

-613 SGSGSGGGFS
+613 SGSGGGGGFS
-623 GGGGFGGRWRWPE
+623 GGGGFGGGGGGRRW
-636 AEDNKIYLKKASL
+636 KIIHR
-649 SNSPFCTTRIKNIFP
+649 TRFFKR
-664 KTTWQENTKW
+664 
-674 YILVV
+674 YIVIDMFF

>member
-1 MKLRKLLAMFIIII
+1 MKLKKILTGFIITITLI
-15 ALVLLG
+15 LLNATSS
-21 ETKSQASLHLKN
+21 EASLHLKN
-33 LDFQVQIND
+33 LDFTAQINE
-42 DGSMNVVET
+42 DGSMDVVET
-51 WDIKVSDTNTLYKTF
+51 WDINISETNTLYKTF
-66 IKDDTKYSSIMD
+66 KIDKTKYSGISN
-78 VSVKDITKGE
+78 VFVQDITSGTNK
-88 NNIFNSASKWEYHLP
+88 NFKKSDIWKYHLD
-103 KGYFFAGTNNK
+103 KGHYFGGINNNN
-114 GENEIAW
+114 EYEIAW
-121 GVSIESTTRKQYLIS
+121 GVSIDTTTRKQYLIR
-136 YRVNDV
+136 YTVKDV
-142 ITKYND
+142 IKKYND
-148 CAELYWQFL
+148 CAELYWQFV
-157 GNEFEISANKI
+157 GSDFEVSADSI
-168 TGTIKLPAKVQHL
+168 TGIIKLPNKVSNKD
-181 EDLKVWGH
+181 ELKVWGH
-189 TKYLNG
+189 TEYLNG
-195 EVKVVSSD
+195 EIYVTDLD
-203 TVEFN
+203 TVEFKVN
-208 LNNYKSKNYVEVRLA
+208 KYKSGNFVEIRIA
-223 MPTYLFEKVSSE
+223 MPTYVMSKLE
-235 NISQE
+235 NTSNINKIDSIIEQE
-240 EKLDD
+240 TK
-245 IIKEETEWANE
+245 WANE

-350 LKGYIR
+350 LKGYVR

-377 GDEKKVLEILRAASN
+377 RDEKKVLEILRAASN

-449 GYIFILIIIIIA
+449 GYIFLLIIIITA

-472 VQGML
+472 VQSML

-486 FFIVVTIINLILNMK
+486 FFIVVTIINLILNIK

-531 YLDEKEVPELVLWEK
+531 YLNEKEVPELVLWEK
-546 YLVYATAFGI
+546 YLVFATAFGI

-571 NNQDTISNMVLFN
+571 NDPDTIHSMILFN
-584 AMYNANGLNAN
+584 SMYNSNGFNTK
-595 FINSISTSTSR
+595 FINSINTSTSR

-623 GGGGFGGRWRWPE
+623 GGGRRRRSVEVAGGGR
-636 AEDNKIYLKKASL
+636 
-649 SNSPFCTTRIKNIFP
+649 
-664 KTTWQENTKW
+664 
-674 YILVV
+674 

>member
-1 MKLRKLLAMFIIII
+1 MKLKKILIGFIITITLI
-15 ALVLLG
+15 LLNATSS
-21 ETKSQASLHLKN
+21 EASLHLKN
-33 LDFQVQIND
+33 LDFTAQINE
-42 DGSMNVVET
+42 DGSMDVVET
-51 WDIKVSDTNTLYKTF
+51 WDINISDTNTLYKTF
-66 IKDDTKYSSIMD
+66 KIDKTKYSGISNIF
-78 VSVKDITKGE
+78 VQDITSGTNK
-88 NNIFNSASKWEYHLP
+88 NFKKSDIWKYHLD
-103 KGYFFAGTNNK
+103 KGHYFGGINNNN
-114 GENEIAW
+114 EYEIAW
-121 GVSIESTTRKQYLIS
+121 GVSIDTTTRKQYLIR
-136 YRVNDV
+136 YTVKDV
-142 ITKYND
+142 IKKYND
-148 CAELYWQFL
+148 CAELYWQFV
-157 GNEFEISANKI
+157 GSEFEISADSI
-168 TGTIKLPAKVQHL
+168 TGIIKLPNKVSNKD
-181 EDLKVWGH
+181 ELKVWGH
-189 TKYLNG
+189 TEYLNG
-195 EVKVVSSD
+195 EIYVTD
-203 TVEFN
+203 LDIVEFN
-208 LNNYKSKNYVEVRLA
+208 VNKYKSGNFVEVRIA
-223 MPTYLFEKVSSE
+223 MPTYVMSKLE
-235 NISQE
+235 NTSNINKIDSIIEQE
-240 EKLDD
+240 TK
-245 IIKEETEWANE
+245 WANE

-449 GYIFILIIIIIA
+449 GYIFLLIIIITA

-472 VQGML
+472 VQSML

-486 FFIVVTIINLILNMK
+486 FFIVVTIINLILNIK

-531 YLDEKEVPELVLWEK
+531 YLNEKEVPELVLWEK
-546 YLVYATAFGI
+546 YLVFATAFGI

-571 NNQDTISNMVLFN
+571 NDPDTIHSMILFN
-584 AMYNANGLNAN
+584 SMYNSNGFNTK
-595 FINSISTSTSR
+595 FINSISSSTSR

-613 SGSGSGGGFS
+613 SGSGGGGGFS
-623 GGGGFGGRWRWPE
+623 GGGRRRRSVEVAGGGR
-636 AEDNKIYLKKASL
+636 
-649 SNSPFCTTRIKNIFP
+649 
-664 KTTWQENTKW
+664 
-674 YILVV
+674 

>member
-78 VSVKDITKGE
+78 VSVKDISKGE

-148 CAELYWQFL
+148 CAELYWQFV

-168 TGTIKLPAKVQHL
+168 TGTIKLPANVQHL

-208 LNNYKSKNYVEVRLA
+208 LNNYKSKNYVEVRLT

-240 EKLDD
+240 DKLDD

-377 GDEKKVLEILRAASN
+377 GDEKKVLEILRATSN

-449 GYIFILIIIIIA
+449 GYIFLLIIIITA

-472 VQGML
+472 VQSML

-486 FFIVVTIINLILNMK
+486 FFIVVTIINLILNIK

-531 YLDEKEVPELVLWEK
+531 YLNEKEVPELVLWEK

-556 ADKVLKQLKVKYPEL
+556 ANKVLKQLKVKYPEL

-613 SGSGSGGGFS
+613 SGTGGGGGFS
-623 GGGGFGGRWRWPE
+623 GGGGFGGRWWRPE
-636 AEDNKIYLKKASL
+636 AEDN
-649 SNSPFCTTRIKNIFP
+649 IKYTLI
-664 KTTWQENTKW
+664 ENKNDF
-674 YILVV
+674 YSVFAL

>member
-1 MKLRKLLAMFIIII
+1 MKLKKILTGFIITITLI
-15 ALVLLG
+15 LLNSTSS
-21 ETKSQASLHLKN
+21 EASLHLKN
-33 LDFQVQIND
+33 LDFTAQINE
-42 DGSMNVVET
+42 DGSMDVVET
-51 WDIKVSDTNTLYKTF
+51 WDVNVSDTNTLYKTF
-66 IKDDTKYSSIMD
+66 KIDKTKYSGISN
-78 VSVKDITKGE
+78 VFVQDITSGTNK
-88 NNIFNSASKWEYHLP
+88 NFKKSDIWQYHLD
-103 KGYFFAGTNNK
+103 KGHYFGGINNNN
-114 GENEIAW
+114 EYEIAW
-121 GVSIESTTRKQYLIS
+121 GVSIDTTTRKQYLIR
-136 YRVNDV
+136 YTVKDV
-142 ITKYND
+142 IKKYND
-148 CAELYWQFL
+148 CAELYWQFV
-157 GNEFEISANKI
+157 GSEFEISADSI
-168 TGTIKLPAKVQHL
+168 TGIIKLPNKVSDKD
-181 EDLKVWGH
+181 ELKVWGH
-189 TKYLNG
+189 TEYLNG
-195 EVKVVSSD
+195 EIYVTD
-203 TVEFN
+203 LDIVEFN
-208 LNNYKSKNYVEVRLA
+208 VNKYKSGNFVEVRIA

-449 GYIFILIIIIIA
+449 GYIFLLIIIITA

-472 VQGML
+472 VQSML

-486 FFIVVTIINLILNMK
+486 FFIVVTIINLILNIK

-531 YLDEKEVPELVLWEK
+531 YLNEKEVPQLVLWEK
-546 YLVYATAFGI
+546 YLVFATAFGI

-571 NNQDTISNMVLFN
+571 NDPDTIHSMILFN
-584 AMYNANGLNAN
+584 SMYNSNGFNTK
-595 FINSISTSTSR
+595 FINSINTSTSR

-613 SGSGSGGGFS
+613 SGSGGGGGFS
-623 GGGGFGGRWRWPE
+623 GGGGFGGGGGGRRW
-636 AEDNKIYLKKASL
+636 KIIHR
-649 SNSPFCTTRIKNIFP
+649 TRFFKR
-664 KTTWQENTKW
+664 
-674 YILVV
+674 YIVIDMFF

>member
-78 VSVKDITKGE
+78 VSVKDISKGE

-103 KGYFFAGTNNK
+103 KGYFFGGTNNK

-148 CAELYWQFL
+148 CAELYWQFV

-168 TGTIKLPAKVQHL
+168 TGTIKLPANVQHL

-208 LNNYKSKNYVEVRLA
+208 LNNYKSKNYVEVRLT

-240 EKLDD
+240 DKLDD

-350 LKGYIR
+350 LKGYIK

-486 FFIVVTIINLILNMK
+486 FFIVVTIINLILNIK

-531 YLDEKEVPELVLWEK
+531 YLNEKEVPELVLWEK

-556 ADKVLKQLKVKYPEL
+556 ANKVLKQLKVKYPEL

-613 SGSGSGGGFS
+613 SGTGGGGGFS
-623 GGGGFGGRWRWPE
+623 GGGGFGGRWWRPE
-636 AEDNKIYLKKASL
+636 AEDN
-649 SNSPFCTTRIKNIFP
+649 IKYTLI
-664 KTTWQENTKW
+664 ENKNDF
-674 YILVV
+674 YSVFAL

>member
-606 MYSSTYS
+606 MYSTTYS

-664 KTTWQENTKW
+664 KTT
-674 YILVV
+674 